1 MENLNKKQIQI
12 LDLIKNK
19 IMNQG
24 YPPSIR
30 EIGDE
35 IGLKST
41 CSVHRQLEKL
51 ENLGYI
57 KREKTKPR
65 AIEVIK
71 NKKTQKTKH
80 QNTIKIPVVRD
91 LRYFYETIEDIGEF
105 IELPNNF
112 INDNSFLF
120 KINTNDLVDIG
131 ILENDYVTIDK
142 SKKNIQGKLVLAIV
156 DYNKVIT
163 ARYFDNKKTI
173 ILTPE
178 NIFKDPL
185 VIEKSRVK
193 IIGKITG
200 NMRIIK

>member
-1 MENLNKKQIQI
+1 MENLNKRQIQI

-35 IGLKST
+35 IGLRST

-71 NKKTQKTKH
+71 NKKTKH

-112 INDNSFLF
+112 TNDNSFLF
-120 KINTNDLVDIG
+120 KMNSDDLLDIG
-131 ILENDYVTIDK
+131 ILEGDYLVVDK
-142 SKKNIQGKLVLAIV
+142 SNKNIQGKLVIAIA
-156 DYNKVIT
+156 DYSKVIT
-163 ARYFDNKKTI
+163 ARYFDNEKTI

-178 NIFKDPL
+178 NILKNPL
-185 VIEKSRVK
+185 VIEKNRVK
-193 IIGKITG
+193 VIGKITG